1 MRVLFVG
8 DVTAKPGQRVLARHL
23 PDIRDEYDWVIVN
36 GENAAGGK
44 GLDRKSYRLIREA
57 GADLVTLG
65 NHAWDKKQIYDFIDE
80 EPIIRAANYPPGTPG
95 KGCWVLERNGFRL
108 LVIQVMGRVFMEPL
122 DDPFRTVDRILDEVP
137 HDAAIVEIHA
147 EATSEKYALGF
158 YLDGRVA
165 AVLGTHTHIPTLDAS
180 FLPKGT
186 AIQADVG
193 MTGTYQSIIG
203 GEVESFLGR
212 FLTGRPHPF
221 RSAEGPARFVATE
234 LVFDGSWVQAISPYH
249 WEEPWRGNNG

>member
-8 DVTAKPGQRVLARHL
+8 DVTAKPGKRVLAMHL

-65 NHAWDKKQIYDFIDE
+65 NHAWDKKEVYDLIE
-80 EPIIRAANYPPGTPG
+80 TEPIIRAANYPPGTPG
-95 KGCWVLERNGFRL
+95 KGWWVLESGGFRL
-108 LVIQVMGRVFMEPL
+108 LVIQVMGRVFMDAL
-122 DDPFRTVDRILDEVP
+122 DDPFRTVDRILAEVP

-147 EATSEKYALGF
+147 EATSEKYAIGF

-165 AVLGTHTHIPTLDAS
+165 AVLGTHTHIPTLDAG
-180 FLPKGT
+180 FLPGGT

-193 MTGTYQSIIG
+193 MTGTYRSIIG
-203 GEVESFLGR
+203 GEVKTFLDR
-212 FLTGRPHPF
+212 FLTARPQPF
-221 RSAEGPARFVATE
+221 RSAEGPARFTATE
-234 LVFDGSWVQAISPYH
+234 LVFDGARVTAISPYF
-249 WEEPWRGNNG
+249 WEEP